1 VAVVL
6 VIIMPIQA
14 HLLAVLVDLAAVAEV
29 ALEVVVVH

>member
-29 ALEVVVVH
+29 EQAVAVAH